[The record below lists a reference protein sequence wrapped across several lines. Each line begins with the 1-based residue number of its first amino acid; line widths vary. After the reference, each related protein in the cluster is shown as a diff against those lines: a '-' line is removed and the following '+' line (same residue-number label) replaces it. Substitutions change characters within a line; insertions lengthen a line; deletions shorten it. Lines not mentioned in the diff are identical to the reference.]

1 VRKAV
6 DDVVRIVITRAAVP
20 VVGARVGRK
29 LHQPERRG
37 RSWKRVPVS
46 ARADERVDV
55 TRVVAGL
62 RGNGEQRAVSREQYE
77 DAKAKDVFM
86 YVHLW
91 SILTLV
97 LLFLIHSPVVYGG
110 VTQYVNQP
118 ARFNGLTMAKSAIR
132 TLKRPFIFIA
142 MLPRR
147 KRRGYTKAVR
157 NPIAALLDHPAQNL
171 ARPFID
177 KYQICSFCGQL
188 KSDARFGG

>member
-1 VRKAV
+1 FISLFRKKLRLADGRHKQDVAVIRNARAAQVRVRKAV

-55 TRVVAGL
+55 MRVIAGL

-110 VTQYVNQP
+110 GSQYLSQ
-118 ARFNGLTMAKSAIR
+118 
-132 TLKRPFIFIA
+132 
-142 MLPRR
+142 
-147 KRRGYTKAVR
+147 
-157 NPIAALLDHPAQNL
+157 
-171 ARPFID
+171 
-177 KYQICSFCGQL
+177 
-188 KSDARFGG
+188 